1 MNCPSCGAP
10 MHLAAG
16 SDYMQC
22 EFCKSIHIA
31 DPDDEGVR
39 LSEEQSERA
48 CPICGE
54 PLWNA
59 TLTGVRLESCRK
71 CRGMLIPMET
81 FVDLIEQLRAKQG
94 DAVATPTRAAPD
106 ELRRKINC
114 PKCHRP
120 MDAHFYLGGGSVVID
135 GCDPCCLNWLDH
147 GELMR
152 IVRAPQ

>member
-16 SDYMQC
+16 SDYLKC
-22 EFCKSIHIA
+22 EFCKSILLA

-39 LSEEQSERA
+39 VLNEESSQS
-48 CPICGE
+48 CPICSI

-59 TLTGVRLESCRK
+59 TLSGIRIQSCKK
-71 CRGMLIPMET
+71 CKGMLVSMEV
-81 FVDLIEQLRAKQG
+81 FPDLLEQLRAKQT
-94 DAVATPTRAAPD
+94 AVAIPTVADAT

-114 PKCHRP
+114 PKCHKP
-120 MDAHFYLGGGSVVID
+120 MDAHFYYGGGSVVID

-152 IVRAPQ
+152 IVRAPD

>member
-16 SDYMQC
+16 SDYLKC
-22 EFCKSIHIA
+22 EFCKSILLA

-39 LSEEQSERA
+39 VLNEESSQS
-48 CPICGE
+48 CPICSI

-59 TLTGVRLESCRK
+59 TLSGIRILSCKK
-71 CRGMLIPMET
+71 CKGMLVSMEV
-81 FVDLIEQLRAKQG
+81 FPDLLEQLRAKQTVVAIPTVA
-94 DAVATPTRAAPD
+94 DAT

-114 PKCHRP
+114 PKCHKP
-120 MDAHFYLGGGSVVID
+120 MDAHFYYGGGSVVID

-152 IVRAPQ
+152 IVRAPD